1 MQTTGYKLGVTTLW
15 VLAALLWPA
24 SVMAQPGL
32 ADMASPV
39 HQIDFAGVPASTEAL
54 HIAQWVMATGNHQG
68 LPFALVDK
76 KNARIHVFN
85 GQGRLRGTSP
95 VLLGLAP
102 GDHALPGSG
111 QRVVSGL
118 SLQER
123 TTPAG
128 RFLSEPGRN
137 LSGEPVVWFDYAAA
151 LAIHR
156 VRPGRDEE
164 QRLQR
169 LASATPHDNRISL
182 GCVVVPGTFYDTVVA
197 PLLGRQHG
205 VVYVLPETK
214 SAHEMFGTRQAA
226 LQR

>member
-1 MQTTGYKLGVTTLW
+1 MQTTGYKLATTLW
-15 VLAALLWPA
+15 VLVTVLWA
-24 SVMAQPGL
+24 TSAIAQPGL
-32 ADMASPV
+32 AEMASPV
-39 HQIDFAGVPASTEAL
+39 RQIDFASVPVSTEAL
-54 HIAQWVMATGNHQG
+54 EIAQWVMATGNHQG

-76 KNARIHVFN
+76 KDARIHVFS
-85 GQGRLRGTSP
+85 GQGHLQGTSP

-111 QRVVSGL
+111 QRVLSGL

-137 LSGEPVVWFDYAAA
+137 LSGESVVWFDYAAA

-156 VRPGRDEE
+156 VRPGNDEE

-182 GCVVVPGTFYDTVVA
+182 GCVVVPGAFYDRVVG
-197 PLLGRQHG
+197 PVLGRQHG
-205 VVYVLPETK
+205 VVYVLPETRP
-214 SAHEMFGTRQAA
+214 ALDVFGVKQAA
-226 LQR
+226 VQR